1 MIPGSL
7 KAWSNHILK
16 AKQRKLKYVIH
27 ISNMF
32 IFMSLLYFKGNFWA
46 LWGGWLCFGSN
57 TATLLLAAG
66 ESQTEPVGHS
76 KMIKWQSVYHWL

>member
-7 KAWSNHILK
+7 KAWSNHVLK

-32 IFMSLLYFKGNFWA
+32 IFMSPLYFKGNFWA
-46 LWGGWLCFGSN
+46 LWVGWLSFVSN

-66 ESQTEPVGHS
+66 GSQTEPMGHN
-76 KMIKWQSVYHWL
+76 KMNKWKSIYY